1 MPDGDR
7 PTAATDGREATGDG
21 RRERPGEDGAY
32 RVRLDVFEGPFDLL
46 LQLISERRLDV
57 SEVDLADITGDFL
70 AHLRLDDP
78 DHPEGLGALD
88 LDTATH
94 FLVVAATLIELKA
107 ARLLPTD
114 DDGEL
119 EDLLADARDVL
130 YARLLEYRA
139 YRDVAEHFGS
149 LWDDNAGYFGREV
162 ALEPR
167 FQGLAPDVD
176 LDIDASTL
184 AGIAAIAL
192 APRPEAHVD
201 TGHIHRELL
210 SVRDAAERV
219 LARVPRPGETRS
231 YRRLVAG
238 LGRAERVV
246 HFLALLELFK
256 LGHVDL
262 DQPDLRGDLRIRR
275 LEGGAGL
282 DGLDHDAGPAARRAD
297 SDGEPVEVDRD
308 ATDGE
313 TRSDVVRSDHTI
325 DVGTVAR

>member
-1 MPDGDR
+1 MPDGDC
-7 PTAATDGREATGDG
+7 PTASHAGSNGTGQVAEG
-21 RRERPGEDGAY
+21 RPGDDGSY

-46 LQLISERRLDV
+46 LQLISERKLDV

-78 DHPEGLGALD
+78 EHPAGLGALD

-114 DDGEL
+114 DDGDL
-119 EDLLADARDVL
+119 EDLLAEARDVL

-139 YRDVAEHFGS
+139 YRDVAERFAS
-149 LWDDNAGYFGREV
+149 LWEAHAGFFGREV

-184 AGIAAIAL
+184 AGIAAVAL
-192 APRPEAHVD
+192 APQPEAHVD
-201 TGHIHRELL
+201 TGHITGELL

-219 LARVPRPGETRS
+219 LARLPRAGAVRS

-256 LGHVDL
+256 LGHVEL

-275 LEGGAGL
+275 LEGGAAL
-282 DGLDHDAGPAARRAD
+282 DGLDEGSRPPSARAGSETGTADGDAHG
-297 SDGEPVEVDRD
+297 SDGGRTRD
-308 ATDGE
+308 AE
-313 TRSDVVRSDHTI
+313 
-325 DVGTVAR
+325 TVAR